1 MRESNLHRL
10 TIKHMQALDALEQ
23 EDSISKAASALGISQ
38 PALSNRLREIERLS
52 NNTCFHRKGNR
63 LSFTQSGLVLLNTAQ
78 IVLEELRR
86 AEDYLKQFGMGGFQI
101 IRLETRGYLL
111 DFWLAPVLS
120 RFMANSPG
128 VLVETSC
135 NGDKLPLENLLTGRV
150 DVTVTM
156 GDSQRNG
163 VERDFLLEDE
173 LVAVLPAE
181 HPLVHREYLAAEDFR
196 EETLLGISSIL
207 ERGQEFDHLFG
218 PSGAAPERFL
228 SAGNAQFVCALVAN
242 DTGLGILGKW
252 AASYDIRKYGLKTVR
267 LTRAGLKV
275 NWHAAFAES
284 GTQRGETAAL
294 ILAMKQSLAREDI
307 AP

>member
-1 MRESNLHRL
+1 M
-10 TIKHMQALDALEQ
+10 
-23 EDSISKAASALGISQ
+23 
-38 PALSNRLREIERLS
+38 
-52 NNTCFHRKGNR
+52 
-63 LSFTQSGLVLLNTAQ
+63 
-78 IVLEELRR
+78 
-86 AEDYLKQFGMGGFQI
+86 
-101 IRLETRGYLL
+101 
-111 DFWLAPVLS
+111 
-120 RFMANSPG
+120 
-128 VLVETSC
+128 ETSC

-294 ILAMKQSLAREDI
+294 IRVVDPQGRREGERLLPGVAWNEDAYEAAEGADLVVILTEWNEFRALDLSKLASTMTRPRMADLRNIYSAEDVFKAGFTAYDCIGRDKILPSEAEAHKRI
-307 AP
+307 AS